1 MRARLRDR
9 GGAATHLRF
18 HFEPFSCPPPSLRR
32 KPWRGW
38 KVSKDTG
45 TDTGVY
51 DIRIRGWVAGVF
63 GREGEAVVEVV
74 AARTGPRNSYHAGAV
89 EDLELKELAYP

>member
-51 DIRIRGWVAGVF
+51 DIRNQDKGLGGGSLRPRGRG
-63 GREGEAVVEVV
+63 GG
-74 AARTGPRNSYHAGAV
+74 
-89 EDLELKELAYP
+89 